1 MPVEQEEVYSD
12 ETYLKPEDL
21 SFLQF
26 RFLESYTVQ
35 VQNKELK
42 EAQTANLIASLQ
54 VVVLD
59 QDSYTFPHLAEFS
72 Q

>member
-12 ETYLKPEDL
+12 ENSLKPEDL

-26 RFLESYTVQ
+26 RFLESYTAQ

-42 EAQTANLIASLQ
+42 EVQTANLIALLK
-54 VVVLD
+54 VVLLD
-59 QDSYTFPHLAEFS
+59 QDSYTFPHFVVFF

>member
-12 ETYLKPEDL
+12 EKFLKPEDL
-21 SFLQF
+21 SFL
-26 RFLESYTVQ
+26 RFKSLESYTAQ

-42 EAQTANLIASLQ
+42 EVQTANLIASLQ
-54 VVVLD
+54 AVLPA
-59 QDSYTFPHLAEFS
+59 QDSYTFPHFVGSS